1 MSNSRF
7 PIGIALS
14 SVFTSII
21 ILFWQMGFRFFKP
34 DIPIYILV
42 GYLIYLL
49 RYFVVI
55 EGRKYTVSA
64 FSASVILSTI
74 GAGIYETQ
82 VGGWFWNDDWVM
94 EEALIAT
101 IRPVIILLLLNEFFG
116 LVERAGK
123 RTASAEQNYLT
134 SLIRV
139 GLIAS
144 LPLVVLNPLLA
155 IGTIIFIPT
164 IILFFIFY
172 WASTETPLSL
182 NEN

>member
-1 MSNSRF
+1 MAEKGF
-7 PIGIALS
+7 PVDVALPAVIVPPLVIAMFVLRIGQGLIVWVYIA
-14 SVFTSII
+14 
-21 ILFWQMGFRFFKP
+21 
-34 DIPIYILV
+34 
-42 GYLIYLL
+42 YLIIFMRHLAKTGGQKIKVKSL
-49 RYFVVI
+49 
-55 EGRKYTVSA
+55 A
-64 FSASVILSTI
+64 FSTACAITI
-74 GAGIYETQ
+74 WIVYTQ
-82 VGGWFWNDDWVM
+82 LVGGWFWNDDWVM